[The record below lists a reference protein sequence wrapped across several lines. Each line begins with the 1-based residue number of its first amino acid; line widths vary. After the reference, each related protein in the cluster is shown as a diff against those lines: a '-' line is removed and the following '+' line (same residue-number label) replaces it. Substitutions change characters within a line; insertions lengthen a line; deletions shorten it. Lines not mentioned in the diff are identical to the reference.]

1 MSYSE
6 EDIVYKGAVHHGWIA
21 DSDKVVLSSFN
32 CEMFGSDNINLD
44 QIFICRNIFTN
55 HLYNNALYFEDSEIT
70 RHLL

>member
-1 MSYSE
+1 
-6 EDIVYKGAVHHGWIA
+6 
-21 DSDKVVLSSFN
+21 
-32 CEMFGSDNINLD
+32 MFGSDNINLD